1 MDKLLIFIGNL
12 TVFFLIFQG
21 LNYISNE
28 GFFLKTEIK
37 TYYQQIKNR
46 INALPKLAMNKFL
59 NSTKEFL
66 KSVYNNQQYK
76 LNQIIIENH
85 NDYDFVNCYVE
96 IFLYINLKNLS
107 VDSNSQSIKKD
118 LIKNYFQRCRYYL
131 ENKDNYN
138 KELIDFLET
147 HYDKNDEVYY
157 G

>member
-1 MDKLLIFIGNL
+1 MDKLLIFIGSL
-12 TVFFLIFQG
+12 TLFFLIFQG

-28 GFFLKTEIK
+28 GFFLKAEIK

-46 INALPKLAMNKFL
+46 INALPKLAINNFL
-59 NSTKEFL
+59 NSTKECL
-66 KSVYNNQQYK
+66 KS
-76 LNQIIIENH
+76 
-85 NDYDFVNCYVE
+85 VNCYVE

-118 LIKNYFQRCRYYL
+118 LIKNYFQRCKYYI

-157 G
+157 GSI